1 MTGRSM
7 ALGTKTL
14 IGLGAS
20 FAIWC
25 LLLYQANTALVRPS
39 FEALEVKTLER
50 NCERARKAFADQAQT
65 LSSKVGDWA
74 LWDDTYEFIESRA
87 QEYVTANLNAESLE
101 TLHLDFMVFV
111 NAGNEIVHLALRGND
126 VGTTVSEDAV
136 RELLR
141 QQPRI
146 LQHGDP
152 KSSHRGL
159 MPLGRHTLMLAS
171 RPIHRSDL
179 SGDSRGCMLAGR
191 ILDGATIAALANLT
205 QLSLTVSAAPQHQYG
220 TVIERTADDIRG
232 SIGLL
237 DMFGTPIATCSV
249 QMPREITREGE
260 SALRLLLVAL
270 LISSGLALLT
280 TLWGI
285 DRCVLRRLRT
295 LRTAMNDIIRTGDL
309 GKKVVLRGRDEISDL
324 AGSLNDLT
332 DRLSQTQQHLIH
344 ANEARSQFLAN
355 VSHEVRTPVTAM
367 LGFIDL
373 MQDDELPRAQ
383 QQDFVRTIRRNAQHL
398 LTILNDLLDTAKI
411 ESGQMAVDLVS
422 VDLPEL
428 LRECA
433 DLARPSA
440 ARKELDFHLEQRT
453 PLPQTIRTDP
463 TRLRQI
469 LANLLGNAVKFTER
483 GSVRLVA
490 AMTASEQLSLAVID
504 TGIGVP
510 TAQQDRLFK
519 PFAQAD
525 ATTSRRFGG
534 TGLGLV
540 LSRNLARC
548 LGGEVAM
555 QSTPGVG
562 STFTVTLPTGPLT
575 DVATVTDVAD
585 TTTPA
590 ARPVAAAPLTARLEG
605 RRILVVDDAPD
616 NRRLVSFVLQK
627 AGARIELAENGR
639 VGVDMVLRAAAHAR
653 PFDLVVMDM
662 QMPVLD
668 GYGATAE
675 LRQRGMDLPILAL
688 TANAMQADLEACL
701 KAGCNSYATKPI
713 DKNNLVS
720 LIELLV
726 SERDED
732 GARCGALSES
742 SGAPESPESP
752 ESSDHGK
759 LAKSN

>member
-1 MTGRSM
+1 M

-14 IGLGAS
+14 LGLGAS

-25 LLLYQANTALVRPS
+25 VLLYWANTRLLRPS
-39 FEALEVKTLER
+39 FEALEVKNLER
-50 NCERARKAFADQAQT
+50 NCERARKAFADQALN
-65 LSSKVGDWA
+65 LSSKVGDWS
-74 LWDDTYEFIESRA
+74 LWDDTYEYIESRA
-87 QEYVTANLNAESLE
+87 EEYVTANLNAESLE
-101 TLHLDFMVFV
+101 TLNLDFMVFV
-111 NAGNEIVHLALRGND
+111 NARHEVVHIALRETD
-126 VGTTVSEDAV
+126 VGTTISEAAV
-136 RELLR
+136 RELL
-141 QQPRI
+141 QQRPRV
-146 LQHGDP
+146 LKHDGA
-152 KSSHRGL
+152 KSSHYGL
-159 MPLGRHTLMLAS
+159 MPLRSRMLMLAS

-179 SGDSRGCMLAGR
+179 TGDSRGCLLAGR
-191 ILDGATIAALANLT
+191 ILDETSVAALANLT
-205 QLSLTVSAAPQHQYG
+205 QLNLTVRATPQQQYG
-220 TVIERTADDIRG
+220 TVIDRTDDDIRG

-237 DMFGTPIATCSV
+237 DMFGTPIATCSIT
-249 QMPREITREGE
+249 MPREITREGE
-260 SALRLLLVAL
+260 AALRLLLVAL

-285 DRCVLRRLRT
+285 DRVVLRRMRKLRT
-295 LRTAMNDIIRTGDL
+295 TMQDIIRTGDL
-309 GKKVVLRGRDEISDL
+309 GKKVVLEGRDEISDL

-332 DRLSQTQQHLIH
+332 DRLSQTQHRLIH

-373 MQDDELPRAQ
+373 MQDDTLPRAQ

-411 ESGQMAVDLVS
+411 ESGQMTVDLVP

-428 LRECA
+428 LREA
-433 DLARPSA
+433 VDLVRPGA
-440 ARKELDFHLEQRT
+440 ARKGIELGLEQRT
-453 PLPQTIRTDP
+453 PLPQMIRTDP

-469 LANLLGNAVKFTER
+469 LANLLGNAVKFTEQ

-490 AMTASEQLSLAVID
+490 AMTGEEQLGLAVID
-504 TGIGVP
+504 TGIGIS
-510 TAQQDRLFK
+510 AEQQERLFK

-548 LGGEVAM
+548 LGGDVALE
-555 QSTPGVG
+555 SAPGAG
-562 STFTVTLPTGPLT
+562 STFTLTLPTGPMT
-575 DVATVTDVAD
+575 GMATVGQITKPGADVGQQP
-585 TTTPA
+585 TN
-590 ARPVAAAPLTARLEG
+590 APITARLEG
-605 RRILVVDDAPD
+605 RHILVVDDAPD

-627 AGARIELAENGR
+627 AGAQVSLAENGR
-639 VGVDMVLRAAAHAR
+639 AGVDMVVAASPTDQ

-675 LRQRGMDLPILAL
+675 LRQRGYDAPILAL

-701 KAGCNSYATKPI
+701 EAGCDSYATKPI
-713 DKNNLVS
+713 DKNSLVS
-720 LIELLV
+720 LIEMLLTRQAQKHCT
-726 SERDED
+726 S
-732 GARCGALSES
+732 
-742 SGAPESPESP
+742 
-752 ESSDHGK
+752 
-759 LAKSN
+759 